1 MKRGEIWWASME
13 EPRGSEPGYRR
24 LVVIISSNSFNESF
38 INTVTVAVIT
48 SNLRLENAPGNF
60 KLAKSKMGLNQ
71 DSVVNVSQLL
81 TLDKSFLTEQ
91 ISQLNSKEAN
101 SLSEGLRLALSL

>member
-1 MKRGEIWWASME
+1 MKRGEIWWASLE

-24 LVVIISSNSFNESF
+24 PVIIISSNSFNESF
-38 INTVTVAVIT
+38 INTVTVVAIT
-48 SNLRLENAPGNF
+48 SNLRLVDAPGNF
-60 KLAKSKMGLNQ
+60 KLIKSKSGLDK

-91 ISQLNSKEAN
+91 VGKLNSTQVNQLND
-101 SLSEGLRLALSL
+101 GLRLALSV